1 MKRMVLATLGILVLT
16 GLSYGDIRLPDPKPT
31 PQPKQEKTIDAT
43 LDIRLDREAKEAKLL
58 IPRSQIKE
66 LRAALEQLDNGG
78 DSTAAITSTGFSRAQ
93 TIVSGLFMSLAIVF
107 GGIWFA
113 RSGKMASKGV
123 KAAVIAVGIGSIAT
137 AATFVYGNAGPPAE
151 ARSITGKMF
160 SQAVH
165 IYGFGWG
172 KVKLGVSDDENI
184 KLIVPDPKD
193 DKPSGEE

>member
-1 MKRMVLATLGILVLT
+1 MKRSMLTLVAVLGFAVV
-16 GLSYGDIRLPDPKPT
+16 SFGDIRVPDPKPT
-31 PQPKQEKTIDAT
+31 PQPKPEKLVDAEM
-43 LDIRLDREAKEAKLL
+43 DIKLDRDAKDAKLL
-58 IPRSQIKE
+58 IPKSEIKN

-78 DSTAAITSTGFSRAQ
+78 DTTAAITTSGLTRTQ

-113 RSGKMASKGV
+113 RSGKLASKSV
-123 KAAVIAVGIGSIAT
+123 RATVITISVAGIAT
-137 AATFVYGNAGPPAE
+137 AATVVYANAGPPSE

-172 KVKLGVSDDENI
+172 HVKVGISDSDRVQ
-184 KLIVPDPKD
+184 LIVPDPKD